1 MRVTLAQYRWIH
13 VYASDFIVCS
23 EQISQVLYW
32 ISTIHFEQVNSGWDI
47 NFFFFFQILIRI
59 FNLV

>member
-47 NFFFFFQILIRI
+47 NFFFFFK
-59 FNLV
+59 F